1 MSGDVQPRKRKDKK
15 KRRDDESSHGVHIT
29 KMGNEDVHLHVQHD
43 HGTGGHWCAKIFFFS
58 LLAILFGLVGLIIL
72 ENRGISDL
80 DTPLSESRF
89 SNYFDGWVDESRQD
103 HDDHDPVQ
111 ASIEK
116 HEEHDEPFEEEEDH
130 SELDEEA
137 DEEHDEDEAHDG
149 DHDEEDENATTEQ
162 TKELEEDEDNDE
174 EDGENEDDD
183 EAEDEDATKEA
194 TLERTNE
201 EDDDDDENDNDN
213 NKEEEDDDDD
223 DDKATQEATT
233 KEEED
238 EADAEGDNNEE
249 EEEDDEEQ
257 NNTNEQT
264 AEASQEANEADDND
278 DDENASNNNVN
289 DVNDEN
295 DDEDDDEDDDDGDD
309 DIEPIYER
317 SAQQQTKS
325 ERSQGNNANDNDD
338 DDDDYEEDDDDDTFN
353 SIENVVDNDAEE
365 LLLLQE
371 KARQQAAQAAKSEP
385 ASAEKVDKE
394 DAAEAVPS
402 WASSLAVKIGVGV
415 ALALVAR
422 LVLIRK
428 NPNTTEEP
436 APELVM
442 KRRLTIATAEDK
454 YAEDEEPPPLPDDDG
469 EYSEEEIEIE
479 EEYEYEEEVEDPYD
493 ELSGLSG
500 EYIPESFEQLNDLY
514 RSRLAE
520 SEHSEG
526 NSNPQRFEEV
536 RDQRWSQKKSPAI
549 LTAPMRPLS
558 TTAEMPFKKVSTL
571 TTTTTTAPPKTTASV
586 MQTQSPKTPAP
597 TTTTTASTIRTTK
610 FESTI
615 KPVQSY
621 IAAPTKTTISS
632 SAVHSP
638 KPTTKQYITDS
649 PKPLRKHEIT
659 HDVDYQPDDEDI
671 DYDDDDDDGVDGAAA
686 YVREVLKRENEWE
699 DEEQEE
705 EEEDDEE
712 GEGEGE
718 EDEEDIDDDLLD
730 DEDISDIDDTELMNR
745 LEAKYGRLPAKEY
758 ESDEDPDD
766 PTWTQIKPKEAVG
779 GGPQAHNDDYDL
791 YERELRRANEEM
803 LRENYAEAVKG
814 YGQLAQRYPD
824 KPQAFLGQAN
834 ALDKLAELQR
844 SNHLLSEALQA
855 YKRYLALG
863 SAITNNAQF
872 RAAAE
877 RCIERM
883 RFMGH
888 HMQAVPIHQQLIE
901 RFADEPDVRNQLAI
915 TYLLQNRLSDAKLV
929 LQEVLR
935 RWPQDGFA
943 QVHYGFV
950 LRQLDKDYE
959 NAVIYLREGIK
970 SNASGTQDGRFYFNL
985 GDSLQ
990 RLGRQAEA
998 VEVYKRGAALKLFPS
1013 AYQRSLYN
1021 EPNLRAKPYWTKAE
1035 TTYVSYL
1042 SELELNW
1049 RAIRDEALSLLGRR
1063 GHFLDEAES
1072 LRDTGN
1078 WQQFELYARGQR
1090 RVENCQKA
1098 PITCGLIKKFSA
1110 AASCRRGQVK
1120 FSVMQPGTHVHA
1132 HCGPTN
1138 CRLRAHL
1145 GLVVPSGTR
1154 LRVAEE
1160 ERTWIEGEFLIFDDS
1175 FEHEVW
1181 HNGSSF
1187 RLVLI
1192 VDVWHPDLS
1201 VQQRRTLT
1209 PI

>member
-183 EAEDEDATKEA
+183 EADDEDATKEA

-213 NKEEEDDDDD
+213 DNNKEEEDDDDDD

-233 KEEED
+233 KEEEED
-238 EADAEGDNNEE
+238 EADAEGDNNE

-278 DDENASNNNVN
+278 DDENASNVN

-295 DDEDDDEDDDDGDD
+295 DDEDDDDDDDEGDD

-325 ERSQGNNANDNDD
+325 ERSQANNANDNDD
-338 DDDDYEEDDDDDTFN
+338 DDDDYEEDDDDDDTFN

-402 WASSLAVKIGVGV
+402 WASS
-415 ALALVAR
+415 
-422 LVLIRK
+422 
-428 NPNTTEEP
+428 
-436 APELVM
+436 
-442 KRRLTIATAEDK
+442 
-454 YAEDEEPPPLPDDDG
+454 
-469 EYSEEEIEIE
+469 
-479 EEYEYEEEVEDPYD
+479 
-493 ELSGLSG
+493 
-500 EYIPESFEQLNDLY
+500 
-514 RSRLAE
+514 
-520 SEHSEG
+520 
-526 NSNPQRFEEV
+526 
-536 RDQRWSQKKSPAI
+536 
-549 LTAPMRPLS
+549 
-558 TTAEMPFKKVSTL
+558 
-571 TTTTTTAPPKTTASV
+571 
-586 MQTQSPKTPAP
+586 
-597 TTTTTASTIRTTK
+597 
-610 FESTI
+610 
-615 KPVQSY
+615 
-621 IAAPTKTTISS
+621 
-632 SAVHSP
+632 
-638 KPTTKQYITDS
+638 
-649 PKPLRKHEIT
+649 
-659 HDVDYQPDDEDI
+659 
-671 DYDDDDDDGVDGAAA
+671 
-686 YVREVLKRENEWE
+686 
-699 DEEQEE
+699 
-705 EEEDDEE
+705 
-712 GEGEGE
+712 
-718 EDEEDIDDDLLD
+718 
-730 DEDISDIDDTELMNR
+730 
-745 LEAKYGRLPAKEY
+745 
-758 ESDEDPDD
+758 
-766 PTWTQIKPKEAVG
+766 QIKPKEAVG

-1013 AYQRSLYN
+1013 AYQRALYN
-1021 EPNLRAKPYWTKAE
+1021 EPNLRAKPFWTKAE

-1042 SELELNW
+1042 NELELNW

-1063 GHFLDEAES
+1063 GYFIDEAES